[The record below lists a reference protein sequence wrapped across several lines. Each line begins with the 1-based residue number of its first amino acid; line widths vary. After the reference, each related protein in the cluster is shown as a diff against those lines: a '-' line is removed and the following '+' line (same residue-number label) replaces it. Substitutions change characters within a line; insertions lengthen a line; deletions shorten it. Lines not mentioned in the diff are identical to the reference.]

1 MIEKLLTKK
10 TIKLKEKAKNWE
22 EAGVKAGNLLFENN
36 SITEDYIDRTLDAV
50 HEYGPYIVIAPGM
63 ALFHAR
69 PEESVKEICLSM
81 MTLKD
86 PVEFGAGDKDPVDLI
101 FSLGALDHNSH
112 LDVMAE
118 LMTILQDTQLV
129 EKIKNSTQEEK
140 VLEMIYKKINLGEV

>member
-10 TIKLKEKAKNWE
+10 TIKLKESASNWE
-22 EAGVKAGNLLFENN
+22 EAGIKAGKLLLKNN
-36 SITEDYIDRTLDAV
+36 FITEDYIDRTLEAV
-50 HEYGPYIVIAPGM
+50 YEYGPYIVIAPGL

-112 LDVMAE
+112 LEVMSE
-118 LMTILQDTQLV
+118 LMTILQDSELV
-129 EKIKNSTQEEK
+129 REIKNATQAEE
-140 VLEMIYKKINLGEV
+140 VLEMIHQKLNLGAI